1 MAPSAQEV
9 QLSVTPWEEASEAM
23 SGLPAIAV
31 RNMAQVIALTW
42 PTLIARKEPAR
53 RAVGPGV
60 ES

>member
-1 MAPSAQEV
+1 
-9 QLSVTPWEEASEAM
+9 M